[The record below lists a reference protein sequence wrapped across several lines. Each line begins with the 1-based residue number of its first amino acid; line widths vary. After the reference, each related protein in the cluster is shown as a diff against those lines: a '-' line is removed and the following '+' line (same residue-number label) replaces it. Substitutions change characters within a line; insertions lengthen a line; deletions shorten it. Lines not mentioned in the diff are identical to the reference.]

1 MIFNILKA
9 FHIMSVILWAGASSS
24 LGLFAII
31 AYEKGINCDYDYMWK
46 FYKKLVNLE
55 LFGFI
60 MIIFF
65 GIGMYSM
72 LGFKPIPWLMMK
84 LPIVFGFFL
93 PAEILNI
100 YFLHVK
106 NDIKTYGKFIKI
118 ISPFLIIAG
127 MCVILLAVI
136 RPS

>member
-1 MIFNILKA
+1 MMFLVLKA
-9 FHIMSVILWAGASSS
+9 LHIMSIILWSGAASS
-24 LGLFAII
+24 LGLFTIV
-31 AYEKGINCDYDYMWK
+31 AYGKGINCDYDYMWR

-55 LFGFI
+55 LFAFFLV
-60 MIIFF
+60 IFF
-65 GIGMYSM
+65 GVGMYSM

-93 PAEILNI
+93 PMEVLNI
-100 YFLHVK
+100 YFIHVK

-118 ISPFLIIAG
+118 ASPFLIIAG
-127 MCVILLAVI
+127 ICVILLAVI

>member
-31 AYEKGINCDYDYMWK
+31 AYEKGINCDYDYMWR
-46 FYKKLVNLE
+46 FYKNLVNLE

-60 MIIFF
+60 MVIFF

-93 PAEILNI
+93 PAEVLNI

-106 NDIKTYGKFIKI
+106 NDIRTYGRFIKI

-127 MCVILLAVI
+127 MCVIFLAVI

>member
-1 MIFNILKA
+1 MMFLVLKA
-9 FHIMSVILWAGASSS
+9 LHIMSIILWSGAASS
-24 LGLFAII
+24 LGLFTIV
-31 AYEKGINCDYDYMWK
+31 AYEKGINCDYDYMWR

-55 LFGFI
+55 LFAFFLV
-60 MIIFF
+60 IFF
-65 GIGMYSM
+65 GVGMYSM

-93 PAEILNI
+93 PMEVLNI
-100 YFLHVK
+100 YFIHVK

-118 ISPFLIIAG
+118 ASPFLIIAG
-127 MCVILLAVI
+127 ICVILLAVI